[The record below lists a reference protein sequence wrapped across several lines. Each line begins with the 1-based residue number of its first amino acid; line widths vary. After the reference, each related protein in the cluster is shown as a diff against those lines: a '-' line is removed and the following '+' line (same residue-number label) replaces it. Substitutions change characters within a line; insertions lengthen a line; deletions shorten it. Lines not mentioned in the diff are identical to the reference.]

1 MSISLEEQSHL
12 VPGYRLDRYELLC
25 PIGTGGMASV
35 WVARLLGKH
44 GFEKLVA
51 IKTILPRYARD
62 PQFQRMFLDEARI
75 ASRIHH
81 VNVGQILD
89 LGDQQGVLFLAM
101 EWIEGDALSKLARIV
116 HEKRLTFPHGVA
128 LRILA
133 DVCHGLHA
141 AHELRDRGGAPLDIV
156 HRDVSPHNIL
166 ISDQGTAKVIDF
178 GIAKARDRVGGE
190 TETGS
195 LRGKVR
201 YMSPEQAL
209 SPRTADRR
217 ADIWAVGAVLYYL
230 LVGRSPYSG
239 ESDVATLTQ
248 LTSGRPPLPLPARIP
263 EAVRAVTTRAL
274 AWKRED
280 RYATAAECAKAL
292 EEAIADLG
300 TPATSEE
307 VAAFCASHLAVQAEA
322 RKTAVTAALTAA
334 EERSRVARVAS
345 PVRNSIAAGDPGRQ
359 AERSGTGRVA
369 ALVPP
374 PTPSGHTSLTLG
386 AAAAM
391 TSSPSATLPAAKR
404 WKWAAA
410 LLAIALVTVAGI
422 SVGRRPD
429 ASPANVSSGSVIAA
443 TAIPVAAADPFATTA
458 PPASAASTAAM
469 RRSDEVSA
477 GAVPVANLPPAN
489 APIASPFQRRPA
501 ATRTG
506 TTGRD
511 STAAPKR
518 RSEYGF

>member
-1 MSISLEEQSHL
+1 
-12 VPGYRLDRYELLC
+12 
-25 PIGTGGMASV
+25 MASV

-89 LGDQQGVLFLAM
+89 LGDHQGVLFLAM

-116 HEKRLTFPHGVA
+116 HDKRLTFPHGVA

-141 AHELRDRGGAPLDIV
+141 AHELRDRGGASLDIV

-166 ISDQGTAKVIDF
+166 INDQGSAKVIDF

-230 LVGRSPYSG
+230 LVGRSPYAG

-263 EAVRAVTTRAL
+263 EVVREVTIRAL

-280 RYATAAECAKAL
+280 RFATAAEFGRAL
-292 EEAIADLG
+292 EEAIVDLG
-300 TPATSEE
+300 TPATSAE
-307 VAAFCASHLAVQAEA
+307 VAAFCTEHLAVQAEA
-322 RKTAVTAALTAA
+322 RRTAVSTALTAA
-334 EERSRVARVAS
+334 EERSRVARVSSPTRSSITVAAS
-345 PVRNSIAAGDPGRQ
+345 GRQ
-359 AERSGTGRVA
+359 GDRSGAGTTA
-369 ALVPP
+369 AAVPP
-374 PTPSGHTSLTLG
+374 ATPSGHTSLTLG

-391 TSSPSATLPAAKR
+391 TSSPSTTLPATKR
-404 WKWAAA
+404 WRLAAA
-410 LLAIALVTVAGI
+410 CLAIALVAVGGI
-422 SVGRRPD
+422 SIGRRPETAR
-429 ASPANVSSGSVIAA
+429 ASGSSGAAIAA
-443 TAIPVAAADPFATTA
+443 TAIPVALPAPPTSATATTTA
-458 PPASAASTAAM
+458 SRPPAEASSAVPVANL
-469 RRSDEVSA
+469 
-477 GAVPVANLPPAN
+477 PVANLPPAN
-489 APIASPFQRRPA
+489 APIANQAPRRPPA
-501 ATRTG
+501 ARTFG
-506 TTGRD
+506 PTHD
-511 STAAPKR
+511 SSSVPKR
-518 RSEYGF
+518 KSEYGF

>member
-1 MSISLEEQSHL
+1 VVVSVSPEEQSQL

-75 ASRIHH
+75 ASRIQH

-89 LGDQQGVLFLAM
+89 LGDHQGVLFLAM

-116 HEKRLTFPHGVA
+116 QDKRLTFPPGVA
-128 LRILA
+128 LRIAA
-133 DVCHGLHA
+133 DVCQGLHA

-166 ISDQGTAKVIDF
+166 INDQGSAKVIDF

-230 LVGRSPYSG
+230 LVGRSPYAG

-263 EAVRAVTTRAL
+263 AGVREVTTRAL

-280 RYATAAECAKAL
+280 RYATAAEFGKAL
-292 EEAIADLG
+292 EEAIVELG
-300 TPATSEE
+300 TPATTAE
-307 VAAFCASHLAVQAEA
+307 VAAFCTSHLAAQAEA
-322 RKTAVTAALTAA
+322 RRTAVATALTAA
-334 EERSRVARVAS
+334 EERSRVARVSS
-345 PVRNSIAAGDPGRQ
+345 PTKSAITIADSGRQ
-359 AERSGTGRVA
+359 ADRAGARATA
-369 ALVPP
+369 AAAAPLLSNPP
-374 PTPSGHTSLTLG
+374 GHTSLTLG

-391 TSSPSATLPAAKR
+391 TSSPSTTLPATR
-404 WKWAAA
+404 WRLAAA
-410 LLAIALVTVAGI
+410 FLAIALVAVGGI
-422 SVGRRPD
+422 SIARRPD
-429 ASPANVSSGSVIAA
+429 TTRASASSGAVIAA
-443 TAIPVAAADPFATTA
+443 TAIPVALAA
-458 PPASAASTAAM
+458 PPAPAATMTASRPSVEAT
-469 RRSDEVSA
+469 SS
-477 GAVPVANLPPAN
+477 AVPVANLPVANPPPASV
-489 APIASPFQRRPA
+489 PIANPTPRRPPA
-501 ATRTG
+501 ARTG
-506 TTGRD
+506 G
-511 STAAPKR
+511 TAPVPKR
-518 RSEYGF
+518 KSEYGF